1 VNWADRD
8 PLLKD
13 AAKVIFEHQNA
24 SASFL
29 QRKLSLGYARS
40 ARILDELNI
49 LGIVGPGNGSTPRQ
63 ILITDA
69 SQIDELTKPRKLTDD
84 EIQEKLV
91 ELDMKVN
98 KILNAFQDIS
108 LHLAKY
114 DEDDD
119 EDKDALFEEAAK
131 LAKEKKGKL
140 TASDV
145 QRMFNIGY
153 ARAARVIDELK
164 EEGVINN

>member
-1 VNWADRD
+1 
-8 PLLKD
+8 
-13 AAKVIFEHQNA
+13 
-24 SASFL
+24 
-29 QRKLSLGYARS
+29 
-40 ARILDELNI
+40 
-49 LGIVGPGNGSTPRQ
+49 
-63 ILITDA
+63 
-69 SQIDELTKPRKLTDD
+69 
-84 EIQEKLV
+84 
-91 ELDMKVN
+91 MKVN